1 MAADWLCDHCQTD
14 HTAASLRPA
23 AKFRAK
29 FLKVPHRKALLLAA
43 NPTAHYRNK
52 QSNMSLAGKVAVITG
67 ASSGIGY
74 DTALL
79 FAKEGAK
86 VVGAA
91 RRLENLNKLK
101 AEIEAAGGEW
111 YVRPPPAAVNLL
123 PPPPSSRATAAQTN
137 PQTTTHHTTHAR
149 THTPPR
155 SSRFFSPCCHSTG

>member
-1 MAADWLCDHCQTD
+1 MRMRIPVCMRSRPRDTHALILLRFSCAWPQAGCVITFRLIIITLQPACGQHAA
-14 HTAASLRPA
+14 
-23 AKFRAK
+23 RAK

-111 YVRPPPAAVNLL
+111 YAAKK
-123 PPPPSSRATAAQTN
+123 
-137 PQTTTHHTTHAR
+137 
-149 THTPPR
+149 
-155 SSRFFSPCCHSTG
+155 